1 MSPSCN
7 SFGATFIPYAAGNY
21 AAARLRLEEVL
32 AIYREIG
39 HRWGVAA
46 SQNMLGF
53 VAWKT
58 GDYPLAE
65 TDFRA
70 ALLIDKHLPDIW
82 GIARNFEGL
91 AWVSLS
97 CDQVARAVRLFG
109 ASDGLHAAIGAV
121 QLPIL
126 AEDHLRNLAL
136 ACAGLGEAAF
146 EQAWTEGQSMSLAQA
161 VAFALEGSLPA
172 TTYPTS

>member
-1 MSPSCN
+1 MPPEIWGKPLLLFRSLCEVVQRYWFLFLVAFVQL
-7 SFGATFIPYAAGNY
+7 FGATFIPYAAGDY
-21 AAARLRLEEVL
+21 AAARLRVEEVL

-70 ALLIDKHLPDIW
+70 ALQIDKRLPDIW
-82 GIARNFEGL
+82 GIARN
-91 AWVSLS
+91 S
-97 CDQVARAVRLFG
+97 
-109 ASDGLHAAIGAV
+109 
-121 QLPIL
+121 
-126 AEDHLRNLAL
+126 
-136 ACAGLGEAAF
+136 
-146 EQAWTEGQSMSLAQA
+146 
-161 VAFALEGSLPA
+161 
-172 TTYPTS
+172 